1 MAVPDSVRVEVPQ
14 ATFLAP
20 KPRLA
25 MSASSAPS
33 SPSSDSSA
41 SDATLSTESASA
53 SEAPTREEMVAL
65 LEDLADRVRHD
76 NINVRLV
83 LTALAAAIHTGEERD
98 LSRHVAAF
106 DPTRRTRAVQNR
118 LLMDALKII
127 NGR

>member
-1 MAVPDSVRVEVPQ
+1 M
-14 ATFLAP
+14 
-20 KPRLA
+20 
-25 MSASSAPS
+25 
-33 SPSSDSSA
+33 
-41 SDATLSTESASA
+41 SASA
-53 SEAPTREEMVAL
+53 SPSSSSSDASAPKSSADSAFSPESKSDQDVPTREELVVV

-106 DPTRRTRAVQNR
+106 DPARRTRAVQNR
-118 LLMDALKII
+118 LLQDALRII

>member
-1 MAVPDSVRVEVPQ
+1 M
-14 ATFLAP
+14 
-20 KPRLA
+20 
-25 MSASSAPS
+25 
-33 SPSSDSSA
+33 
-41 SDATLSTESASA
+41 SASA
-53 SEAPTREEMVAL
+53 SSNGSPDASAPKSSPDPGVPPESTPEQDVPTREEMVSI

-106 DPTRRTRAVQNR
+106 DPTRRTRTVQNR
-118 LLMDALKII
+118 LLQDALRII

>member
-1 MAVPDSVRVEVPQ
+1 M
-14 ATFLAP
+14 
-20 KPRLA
+20 
-25 MSASSAPS
+25 
-33 SPSSDSSA
+33 
-41 SDATLSTESASA
+41 SASA
-53 SEAPTREEMVAL
+53 SRTNGSPDASVPLSSADSAFSSESIPEQDPPTREEMVAV

-106 DPTRRTRAVQNR
+106 DPTRRTSTVQNR
-118 LLMDALKII
+118 LLQDALRII